1 MGRKKFFE
9 IFLVKNKKTY
19 ALSCAN
25 NETVENLQKRKKKK
39 EKSFFFF
46 TSHQFSLVKTVS
58 KHCHQLNLTSLLSLL

>member
-39 EKSFFFF
+39 KNLF
-46 TSHQFSLVKTVS
+46 FSLQVIS
-58 KHCHQLNLTSLLSLL
+58 FLW